1 MERRHR
7 IGAAFRASCGGG
19 RGWLARVACRA
30 EAYTMAGE
38 FDDAETVLAIE
49 NPPRDARPHVALGL
63 ARTFYLQGRTGD
75 ACGPRAGAALG
86 GRRCVRRD
94 AFLNV
99 CGETSVRRLPLPDE
113 ALKCTGVDDFS
124 AMLAA
129 TVKTIAAGELGRA
142 DEVSPTATFVRA
154 VGAAPPSTG
163 LLRFAL
169 AEAHSTA
176 LQLLGWAD
184 AADAVNRIRDDDQ
197 PSDVYRWVEM
207 MTGSVNL
214 GRGRIDLAVQTV
226 A

>member
-1 MERRHR
+1 MH
-7 IGAAFRASCGGG
+7 
-19 RGWLARVACRA
+19 W
-30 EAYTMAGE
+30 
-38 FDDAETVLAIE
+38 
-49 NPPRDARPHVALGL
+49 
-63 ARTFYLQGRTGD
+63 
-75 ACGPRAGAALG
+75 
-86 GRRCVRRD
+86 GRR
-94 AFLNV
+94 
-99 CGETSVRRLPLPDE
+99 
-113 ALKCTGVDDFS
+113 FS

-214 GRGRIDLAVQTV
+214 GRGRIDLAVRQLRDALSAHRPAFWV
-226 A
+226 AGSAATTSTWRSPSRYAGGRRGDAVPEQAGVGAPARNSLVGADGNACAAWISAATGAVTRAIGEARSAAVTAASRGQPARGALPADCDEVRGHDDGDAAR